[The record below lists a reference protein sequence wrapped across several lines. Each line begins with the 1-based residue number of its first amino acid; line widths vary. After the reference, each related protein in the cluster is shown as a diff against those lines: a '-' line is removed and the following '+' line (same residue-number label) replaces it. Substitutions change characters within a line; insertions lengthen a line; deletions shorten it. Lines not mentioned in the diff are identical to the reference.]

1 MVDNNTGFSK
11 PATSKEPPSVC
22 CSEETSPG
30 SPLWGGGRGDGGGD
44 REGGRRRRIR
54 SESSQSW
61 SRDRG
66 GGTFGSRP
74 HWSWSGPEMAFS
86 PYSQQ
91 LIWGQ
96 NLNFEENLDGRLLSL
111 GVSVVVGSPEDFT
124 TLCHLTIIGQ
134 WRIAFWM
141 PTILDTFIYIDTLV
155 LYCWSHHQNVT
166 SNPEAWC
173 ANALLRGSMEIVCF
187 FSIVC
192 LFYLSSRND
201 KISIYRN
208 DKIFTISVIYKREW
222 ASTLSNSSSHV
233 QPWGVRIA
241 YSNFSICT
249 AIFWMVMVQFAQQH
263 FEWQWCS
270 SLFTFFLAFA
280 NLGAHVSST
289 IIPVLPSWESSY
301 WINKWISTST
311 FFVYSG
317 MFTWPVL

>member
-124 TLCHLTIIGQ
+124 TLCHLTNTNGVISAPVSLIHSYII
-134 WRIAFWM
+134 
-141 PTILDTFIYIDTLV
+141 IYWYAESALLSPSSKCHLESGSLMCERSSAWQRGNCLLLQYRLPV
-155 LYCWSHHQNVT
+155 LYV
-166 SNPEAWC
+166 
-173 ANALLRGSMEIVCF
+173 V
-187 FSIVC
+187 
-192 LFYLSSRND
+192 
-201 KISIYRN
+201 K
-208 DKIFTISVIYKREW
+208 EW
-222 ASTLSNSSSHV
+222 EN
-233 QPWGVRIA
+233 I
-241 YSNFSICT
+241 
-249 AIFWMVMVQFAQQH
+249 
-263 FEWQWCS
+263 
-270 SLFTFFLAFA
+270 
-280 NLGAHVSST
+280 NL
-289 IIPVLPSWESSY
+289 P
-301 WINKWISTST
+301 KW
-311 FFVYSG
+311 
-317 MFTWPVL
+317 